1 MNIVKKSA
9 QTVPTMLVSHVV
21 TISDKSEQFSRI
33 ITEEI
38 VIDVR
43 VSSMKEGLPTFTVV
57 FPYDYCRETRE
68 VIEEYMID
76 STWIV
81 TCSPQ
86 LGYPTWQCYMVS
98 HADLNRLIDRF
109 GGIKKGLLPVSF
121 GEEDF
126 FDEMASNGAW
136 QALDKGLDAISYL
149 KDMYLLDGS
158 KALLIHK
165 INEAKRLMDDIMT
178 HLEN

>member
-1 MNIVKKSA
+1 MSNVKKSA
-9 QTVPTMLVSHVV
+9 QIVPPMIVRHIM
-21 TISDKSEQFSRI
+21 TISDRSEAFSRV

-76 STWIV
+76 ANAQ
-81 TCSPQ
+81 CRPQ
-86 LGYPTWQCYMVS
+86 LGYPTWQFYMVS
-98 HADLNRLIDRF
+98 HTDLNRLIDRF

-126 FDEMASNGAW
+126 FDEMASKGAW

-149 KDMYLLDGS
+149 KDMYLEDDS
-158 KALLIHK
+158 KTLLIHK

-178 HLEN
+178 HLE